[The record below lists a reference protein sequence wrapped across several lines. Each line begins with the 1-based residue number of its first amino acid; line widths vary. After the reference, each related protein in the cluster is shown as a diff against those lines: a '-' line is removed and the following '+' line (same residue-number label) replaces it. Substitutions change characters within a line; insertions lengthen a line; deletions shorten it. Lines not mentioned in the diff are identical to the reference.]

1 MKVLAILTLVFG
13 LSMMRAPWVDIVP
26 LPDGVQPTEGTRIDH
41 DYDEATFLVGTAP
54 SAKRGKLTTG
64 YLTRLPE
71 GSHEPTE
78 TAWKKWEPAL
88 KGAGWVLKGHEGDS
102 YSLQLMN
109 ASGESWLRVDLGEYQ
124 DPRLTLVRLS
134 GKPRRVNLV
143 APAAKV
149 EPASD
154 KQEFPFMKGLAG
166 STLESTAQ
174 INEPLDVTSGTDK
187 EMHLVGNGYVLK
199 QYTPPASLS
208 KLEFELA
215 YIDALKRAG
224 WTVLPRPAGTPEG
237 EGTIRAH
244 YAVKPRDIW
253 VMLGRANDDS
263 NTGMSIA
270 VADLGVE
277 DWSKQL
283 AGQCRL
289 PLYGVTFDFNQ
300 STLKPESD
308 AILQRAAEALT
319 ANSGLAI
326 EVQGHTDDVGDDA
339 YNVKLSGQR
348 AETVRTWLGAHGIP
362 AQRLTAKGYGKTQPV
377 VENSSDANRARN
389 RRVELKCAK

>member
-1 MKVLAILTLVFG
+1 
-13 LSMMRAPWVDIVP
+13 MR
-26 LPDGVQPTEGTRIDH
+26 
-41 DYDEATFLVGTAP
+41 
-54 SAKRGKLTTG
+54 
-64 YLTRLPE
+64 
-71 GSHEPTE
+71 
-78 TAWKKWEPAL
+78 
-88 KGAGWVLKGHEGDS
+88 
-102 YSLQLMN
+102 
-109 ASGESWLRVDLGEYQ
+109 
-124 DPRLTLVRLS
+124 
-134 GKPRRVNLV
+134 
-143 APAAKV
+143 
-149 EPASD
+149 
-154 KQEFPFMKGLAG
+154 
-166 STLESTAQ
+166 
-174 INEPLDVTSGTDK
+174 
-187 EMHLVGNGYVLK
+187 LVGNGYVLK
-199 QYTPPASLS
+199 QYTPPSSLS

-215 YIDALKRAG
+215 YSDALKRAG
-224 WTVLPRPAGTPEG
+224 WTVLPRPTGTPEG

-283 AGQCRL
+283 AGSCRL

-308 AILQRAAEALT
+308 AILQHAAEALT
-319 ANSGLAI
+319 ANSALAI

-348 AETVRTWLGAHGIP
+348 AETVRTWLGAHGIA